1 MSSVLLIKQ
10 VNDGLTLISD
20 DGLEGQN
27 GMLFNKI
34 RLSCYKAHGPRK
46 Y

>member
-20 DGLEGQN
+20 GGLEGQN
-27 GMLFNKI
+27 GMFNKI